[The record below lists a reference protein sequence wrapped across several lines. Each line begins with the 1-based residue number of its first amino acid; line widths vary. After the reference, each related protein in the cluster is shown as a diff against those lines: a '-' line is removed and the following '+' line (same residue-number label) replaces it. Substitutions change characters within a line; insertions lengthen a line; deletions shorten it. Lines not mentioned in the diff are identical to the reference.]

1 MSLDK
6 INDLGLHNGGSLQE
20 ELAAALTRV
29 LASGWFVLGPEV
41 QAFEKEFA
49 AYCGVKH
56 CVSLANGTDAL
67 ELVLRGV
74 GVDAGDEVITA
85 ANAGMYSSTAILAI
99 GAKPVY
105 ADIEESSMLLS
116 VKAAEAAI
124 TKHTKAIIVTHL
136 YGQMADMPA
145 FRAMADKYAIPLIED
160 CAQSHGAASGGK
172 RVGAWGDAA
181 AFSFYPTKNLGALGD
196 GGAVVSSSEMIASRV
211 RALRQ
216 YGWESKYQVAHR
228 GGRNSRLD
236 EMQAALLRIKL
247 QRLDNWNRK
256 RRDIALAYNHGIKH
270 PAIRLPQ
277 VNGED
282 YVGHLYVIRL
292 NRRDALRDYLKQH
305 GIASEVH
312 YPILDYRQPAVSAQY
327 REVSLPISEKTTSEI
342 LTLPCYPELTMAEV
356 EKVCEVI
363 NGWHA

>member
-6 INDLGLHNGGSLQE
+6 INDLGLHNGALQD
-20 ELAAALTRV
+20 ELASALLRV

-41 QAFEKEFA
+41 QAFEQEFA
-49 AYCGVKH
+49 DYCGVPH
-56 CVSLANGTDAL
+56 CVSVANGTDAL

-74 GVDAGDEVITA
+74 GVEAGGEVITA

-99 GAKPVY
+99 GARPVY
-105 ADIEESSMLLS
+105 ADIDDANMLLS
-116 VKAAEAAI
+116 VAATEAAI
-124 TKHTKAIIVTHL
+124 TPDTSAIIVTHL

-145 FRAMADKYAIPLIED
+145 FRALADKHGIALIED
-160 CAQSHGAASGGK
+160 CAQSHGASLQGRRAGS
-172 RVGAWGDAA
+172 WGDAA

-196 GGAVVSSSEMIASRV
+196 GGAVVSGDAAVADRV
-211 RALRQ
+211 RTLRQ
-216 YGWESKYQVAHR
+216 YGWEGKYRVAHG

-247 QRLDNWNRK
+247 QKLDGWNAQ
-256 RRDIALAYNHGIKH
+256 RRAIADAYGAGIRHG
-270 PAIRLPQ
+270 AIRLPRPA
-277 VNGED
+277 GDD

-292 NRRDALRDYLKQH
+292 ENRDALREYLKQH

-312 YPILDYRQPAVSAQY
+312 YPTLDYQQPAVCKQY
-327 REVSLPISEKTTSEI
+327 AGVSLPVSEKAAHEI
-342 LTLPCYPELTMAEV
+342 LTLPCYPELTLTEV
-356 EKVCEVI
+356 AQACEII